1 MRFLLATSIGI
12 FSVAWWPQLP
22 DFIGYLGLISVLSII
37 VGCGFLRWR
46 LNKILSGAPRSVV
59 CFVLCFAWGSLWGVW
74 SGYRLMSHQL
84 PAHMDTQV
92 LSLTGTVSGL
102 VHSDER
108 RSRFSLAV
116 DTVEQNSHLRRVLL
130 SWYSQKEHR
139 QKLRSGDY
147 CQFSVRLRRPR
158 GMLNPGGF
166 DYQGWLLRQGFSATG
181 TVTGAVQDCRK
192 GHRLISRLD
201 RWRGDIVER
210 INQMALHNTGVIL
223 ALSVGDKQQLTQQWD
238 NLTRLGIVHLLVISG
253 LHIGLVAILGSW
265 LGSAIVR
272 LSGLY
277 AESMLGHWLPP
288 LSGLLI
294 AFYYSLLAGF
304 SLSSQR
310 ALIAVALVVLAKLL
324 YRRIVPISCLVW
336 ALCLIALSQP
346 LATLDAGFWF
356 SFIAVGLLLFWF
368 LPWYPKSGKTSLR
381 SMIAAQ
387 VALML
392 VLLVPNLVFVG
403 KASWLAPLVNV
414 LAVPWVSLFVVPVCL
429 LASLVCFFAPE
440 LADVLWRLADISISA
455 LWWLLQ
461 QIPQSVGLLT
471 SPVVISPWLL
481 LAAVLAVFGLLMPRG
496 LRGKTLCCLP
506 LCIALLAPERQSPL
520 RLTVLDMGQ
529 GLGLVLETQSRTL
542 VYDTGARYSTTFNG
556 GSGIIVPYLR
566 SRGIDHIDLLV
577 VSHGDGDH
585 AGGYH
590 GLVDAIAVEQGVYG
604 ADFSP
609 SIPLGPKQIKCR
621 SGQRWTWQH
630 QSQGF
635 LLFKPVTDT
644 VWLSILSP
652 TADNQ
657 SVGNNSSCV
666 MLIEWRD
673 QRILLPGDIEATAE
687 ALVIAEL
694 SKPVTV
700 LLAPHHGSKTSS
712 TVEFVNT
719 VRPQHVVFSAGYR
732 HHFGHPH
739 GQVVVRYSEAGSRLW
754 NTAEQGAL
762 SFIWD
767 SSGDLHITSA
777 RDNGWRFWWR

>member
-22 DFIGYLGLISVLSII
+22 DFIWYFGLISVLSII
-37 VGCGFLRWR
+37 VGYGFLRGR
-46 LNKILSGAPRSVV
+46 LNKILFGTPCSVL

-74 SGYRLMSHQL
+74 SGYRLLSHQL
-84 PAHMDTQV
+84 PAHMDAEV
-92 LSLTGTVSGL
+92 LSLTGTVIGL
-102 VHSDER
+102 VYSDER

-116 DTVEQNSHLRRVLL
+116 DSVEQNQHLHRVLL

-139 QKLRSGDY
+139 YKLHPGDH

-166 DYQGWLLRQGFSATG
+166 DYQSWLLRQGFSATG
-181 TVTGAVQDCRK
+181 SVTGSVQHCTK
-192 GHRLISRLD
+192 GHSLFGRLD
-201 RWRGDIVER
+201 HWRAVIVER
-210 INQMALHNTGVIL
+210 INQLALHNPGVVL
-223 ALSVGDKQQLTQQWD
+223 ALSVGDKQQLNQQWE
-238 NLTRLGIVHLLVISG
+238 NLARLGIVHLLVISG

-265 LGSAIVR
+265 LGSAIAR

-277 AESMLGHWLPP
+277 GASILGHWLPP
-288 LSGLLI
+288 LSGLFI
-294 AFYYSLLAGF
+294 ASYYSFLAGF

-310 ALIAVALVVLAKLL
+310 ALIAVALVMLAKLV

-336 ALCLIALSQP
+336 ALCLIAVSQP

-368 LPWYPKSGKTSLR
+368 LPWYPKSGRASLH
-381 SMIAAQ
+381 SMMGAQ

-392 VLLVPNLVFVG
+392 VLLVPNLFFIG

-414 LAVPWVSLFVVPVCL
+414 LAVPWVSLLVVPICL
-429 LASLVCFFAPE
+429 LASLVCFFVPE
-440 LADVLWRLADISISA
+440 LADALWRLADISISA
-455 LWWLLQ
+455 LWWILQ
-461 QIPQSVGLLT
+461 QIPQSAGLIT
-471 SPVVISPWLL
+471 SPIAISPWLL
-481 LAAVLAVFGLLMPRG
+481 LAAVLAVIGLLMPRG
-496 LRGKTLCCLP
+496 LPGKILCCLP
-506 LCIALLAPERQSPL
+506 LCSVLLAPERQSPL

-529 GLGLVLETQSRTL
+529 GLGLVLETQMRTL
-542 VYDTGARYSTTFNG
+542 VYDTGARYSATFNG

-609 SIPLGPKQIKCR
+609 SIALGPKQVKCR

-630 QSQGF
+630 QSRGF
-635 LLFKPVTDT
+635 MLLQPVTDN
-644 VWLSILSP
+644 VRLSILSP

-657 SVGNNSSCV
+657 LAGNNSSCV

-673 QRILLPGDIEATAE
+673 QRILLPGDIEAAAE
-687 ALVIAEL
+687 GLLMTEL
-694 SKPVTV
+694 NAPVTV

-712 TVEFVNT
+712 TVEFVNSI
-719 VRPQHVVFSAGYR
+719 RPKHVVFSAGYR

-739 GQVVVRYSEAGSRLW
+739 DQVVGRYRRAGSRLW
-754 NTAEQGAL
+754 YTAEQGAL

-767 SSGDLHITSA
+767 SSGNLQIASA
-777 RDNGWRFWWR
+777 RENGWRFWWR